1 MSAVA
6 SQLRSR
12 VSVQALIGRVRDDS
26 LLRNSL
32 LIMST
37 TVVNS
42 AFGFVFWLLAARLF
56 STQVVG
62 LTAALIATA
71 TIVVLLAS
79 LGVGGML
86 IQSLP
91 EQRERA
97 GWSQTLWA
105 GMVTATSTSVAIAA
119 AALLLL
125 PALSHEVAALGRA
138 DYAVLF
144 VVGTVTM
151 TAGGVL
157 DYVFIAQRAAGN
169 MLGRNAAVAAAK
181 LGAIV
186 LLSATFASSG
196 VGLLAAWAI
205 ACVLGL
211 ALGLLLLV
219 RQTSLAAPVRPTEL
233 IRIARRHRARLAGH
247 QLIGMGGAML
257 PYLLP
262 LVVTTRLSSSD
273 NAYFYTTWMMAGIF
287 LIIAPAVSQSLFAEG
302 VHNPHELMVKARSAL
317 ALIGAILVPGI
328 VAIFVLGGPLLSAF
342 GPAYEQHAEGL
353 LRLVLVASIADAI
366 TQLYVA
372 VLRVEQ
378 RLRTA
383 AALNLGMGAGTV
395 LLSWAF
401 LPRLGIN
408 AVGWSFLAMQ
418 LCGCVFV
425 AFDVRRPRPVPA
437 GPMVAPEV
445 PAMEPV

>member
-12 VSVQALIGRVRDDS
+12 VSVPALVGRVRDDS

-56 STQVVG
+56 STQAVG

-71 TIVVLLAS
+71 TIVMLLAS

-91 EQRERA
+91 EQRDRA

-119 AALLLL
+119 AALLVL
-125 PALSHEVAALGRA
+125 PVLSHEVAVLERA

-144 VVGTVTM
+144 LVGTVTM

-186 LLSATFASSG
+186 LLSVAFASSG
-196 VGLLAAWAI
+196 VGLLAAWAT
-205 ACVLGL
+205 ASVLGL
-211 ALGLLLLV
+211 GLGLFLLV
-219 RQTSLAAPVRPTEL
+219 RETSLAAPVRPTEL

-317 ALIGAILVPGI
+317 GLIGAILVPGI

-342 GPAYEQHAEGL
+342 GPAYEQHAAGL

-395 LLSWAF
+395 LLSWAL
-401 LPRLGIN
+401 LPRLGIT

-425 AFDVRRPRPVPA
+425 LFDVRRPRRIPA
-437 GPMVAPEV
+437 DPMVAPQV